1 MLENELQEIND
12 RIRSRK
18 NLRNAVFSFI
28 ALFLSS
34 VSSFLTIELIGF
46 NRIISWTLV
55 FLFYGLLICAM
66 IISGVTIVSCL
77 ISLRTSRNS
86 KTYFAVCICILVLV
100 IVIKEIFQRL
110 WPYKRV
116 EKYFF
121 QGCVCSQLHEI
132 TCTSITNITLIKFA
146 YYFDAQGNRIGKVQ
160 TFSNTDNRAFTWYSR
175 DALGNII
182 CQIDR
187 STKEVKHH
195 EEL

>member
-110 WPYKRV
+110 
-116 EKYFF
+116 
-121 QGCVCSQLHEI
+121 
-132 TCTSITNITLIKFA
+132 
-146 YYFDAQGNRIGKVQ
+146 
-160 TFSNTDNRAFTWYSR
+160 
-175 DALGNII
+175 
-182 CQIDR
+182 
-187 STKEVKHH
+187 
-195 EEL
+195 